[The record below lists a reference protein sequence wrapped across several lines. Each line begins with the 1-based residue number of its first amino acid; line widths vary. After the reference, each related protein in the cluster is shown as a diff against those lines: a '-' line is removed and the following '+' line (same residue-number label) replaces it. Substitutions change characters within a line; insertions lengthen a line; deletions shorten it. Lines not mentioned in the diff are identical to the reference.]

1 MNRISQVDKTIYG
14 LGNLSNGVVLQALTT
29 YLVFFGT
36 SILGVSGTVIG
47 IMVSVSVV
55 WDAVSDPLIG
65 HLSDYTVNR
74 RFGRRH
80 LFMLIGGIGL
90 AFFNGLLWS
99 IQPEWSGFNKSLL
112 LFVNVIFVKT
122 FMTIFVTPYNALGA
136 ELSRDYHERTSIQ
149 AYRTV
154 FFSMGL
160 AFTTVA
166 GMFFYFKP
174 SAAYPIGQL
183 NPASYQ
189 KLGITISLIIL
200 ICALYATFGTFKY
213 IEGLPKA
220 PEGAKR
226 KGLGPLMIEFK
237 GIFANKNYLYV
248 AGAYLTTNIASAI
261 LGAIGLHVF
270 TYTFLMDNVAIG
282 VTFGT
287 IFGLSML
294 SQGFWLAITKRY
306 DKKNGALLAVAIS
319 LVGSIVFLILVL
331 MREVVIDQ
339 YLWLLF
345 YAVPSGVGIGG
356 LITLPFSMI
365 ADTVDEEEM
374 ATGHRSEGLYYGGLT
389 FSYKMSQSI
398 AIFLVGI
405 ILDLVGFAPEVA
417 IQSDWTVTALGLVVA
432 IGTLGALFGAIGFY
446 RRYGLTK
453 EKVDEI
459 KDVLAQRLYE
469 SESE

>member
-1 MNRISQVDKTIYG
+1 MNRINKADKTIYG
-14 LGNLSNGVVLQALTT
+14 LGNLSNGVILQALTT

-65 HLSDYTVNR
+65 HLSDYTLNR

-80 LFMLIGGIGL
+80 GFMLIGGIGL
-90 AFFNGLLWS
+90 AFFNGFLWS
-99 IQPEWSGFNKSLL
+99 IQPEWTGFNKALL
-112 LFVNVIFVKT
+112 LFINVILVKT

-174 SAAYPIGQL
+174 TEAYLIGQL
-183 NPASYQ
+183 NPGSYQ
-189 KLGITISLIIL
+189 KLGMTISLIIL
-200 ICALYATFGTFKY
+200 VCAVAASVGTFKY

-220 PEGAKR
+220 PIGAKR
-226 KGLGPLMIEFK
+226 KGLGPLLVEFK

-282 VTFGT
+282 VVFGT
-287 IFGLSML
+287 IFGLSIL
-294 SQGFWLAITKRY
+294 SQGFWLAVTKKY

-319 LVGSIVFLILVL
+319 LVGSFVFLALVL
-331 MREVVIDQ
+331 VRDLVIGQ

-345 YAVPSGVGIGG
+345 YAVPSGIGIGG

-398 AIFLVGI
+398 AIFMVGI
-405 ILDLVGFAPEVA
+405 ILDLVGFSSAAEV
-417 IQSDWTVTALGLVVA
+417 QSDWTVTALGLVVA
-432 IGTLGALFGAIGFY
+432 IGTLGALTGAIGFY
-446 RRYGLTK
+446 VKYGLTK
-453 EKVDEI
+453 EKVDAI
-459 KDVLAQRLYE
+459 KATLDQGQR
-469 SESE
+469 S